1 MHTLKKDNTDNITP
15 GVWMSR
21 LKQAEF
27 TSFTKVMPRELIDAE
42 SKSGQAKLMR
52 PKKHLTDDLTSTYLR
67 TDE

>member
-21 LKQAEF
+21 LTQAEF
-27 TSFTKVMPRELIDAE
+27 TSFTKVMPGGLIDAE
-42 SKSGQAKLMR
+42 SKSGQA
-52 PKKHLTDDLTSTYLR
+52 KHLTDDLTSTYLR